1 MGEYSV
7 DPCHKNP
14 TMDASGSL
22 YAQRS
27 GNNVSVW
34 GTAKLHKGAGPAS
47 DPRRYGYH
55 FAARIHWNGDDTG
68 NWFYIKDNNKSYSGQ
83 NVTWDA
89 DYSYTLENYK
99 DAGTVSLHYICCGTG
114 DGTYGNACNVGYK
127 DVKVA
132 EVSVESAYTP
142 SWISLQDWGRIS
154 NIESG
159 SWFVKYKYDTGSV
172 SNCPISLAI
181 HDYNATSWGVRWEPV
196 LAYLTGSGERTDTY
210 TLKSA
215 QGFTD
220 GNRYRI
226 TLVSNGGEDLSPLS
240 WNPQDGKVIY
250 TYRIPTLNN
259 SVTITR
265 TSQNAN
271 QDNKFTISGTNDRAW
286 SDYEQPFQTHY
297 RIKRGN
303 DNWSGWTNIGNI
315 STWSRSAAEMRSL
328 VSKSCDGQTI
338 SIQFKRYSPSSL
350 LESVNQPKGNFIV
363 YYRPRVGIGAN
374 DVTYK
379 DSGNNNI
386 PKGKIIAKHKLTD
399 ITVSWSY
406 DTNRDVA
413 GYTQGYRVRLYNN
426 ANTVVKTY
434 YTTSK
439 SYKIPANDI
448 PSNGLMTYVDITP
461 YYANDSSDP
470 NSYWYYNGTIEKM
483 NFVIVMN
490 KLAKPVIV
498 YPINNSN
505 WINDDFRI
513 CFQLPTDPDYASV
526 SGTYKYDNIEF
537 EINGTAYK
545 FTQVSGDTQT
555 TNHTLISQN
564 YTFSSLLS
572 ELTYQ
577 KKITIWPNA
586 NNITKNST
594 YVIRVRVKKP
604 YNATADTDWGW
615 SDWSDKVTIV
625 KVVPSY
631 SVSKGDLIMVTHY
644 NTVRDAVN
652 NAKNTYG
659 ITGSVP
665 DRVTSKVTTILQNQY
680 KYANIF
686 QRIVETKNVVNDYAP
701 VHTSLV
707 RVKFDYQD
715 QIITSFTTTDEWV
728 TALKDDTN
736 GKNYMK
742 YIFDN
747 VTLLK

>member
-1 MGEYSV
+1 MGEYTKNPS
-7 DPCHKNP
+7 HSNP
-14 TMDASGSL
+14 TMDAYGSL
-22 YAQRS
+22 YAERE
-27 GNNVSVW
+27 GNNVKVW
-34 GTAKLHKGAGPAS
+34 GSASLHKGGGYG
-47 DPRRYGYH
+47 RMYGYH
-55 FAARIHWNGDDTG
+55 FAARIHWNGVNTG
-68 NWFYIKDNNKSYSGQ
+68 NWFYIKDDNTGYKNIDK
-83 NVTWDA
+83 TWTVS
-89 DYSYTLENYK
+89 YSYTLENCPE
-99 DAGTVSLHYICCGTG
+99 AGTVSLHYICCGTG
-114 DGTYGNACNVGYK
+114 DGTYGNPCNVGYV
-127 DVKVA
+127 DVEVA
-132 EVSVESAYTP
+132 SVSVDKAYTASSIWLNP
-142 SWISLQDWGRIS
+142 NDYTKIAKVQDS
-154 NIESG
+154 ST
-159 SWFVKYKYDTGSV
+159 TGSGKQWGV
-172 SNCPISLAI
+172 HYSYNAGSNTDCPISLAI
-181 HDYNATSWGVRWEPV
+181 QDYNNTSWSVRWEPILRYV
-196 LAYLTGSGERTDTY
+196 NGSSDGVWDYYNLGTD
-210 TLKSA
+210 K
-215 QGFTD
+215 GFTD

-226 TLVSNGGEDLSPLS
+226 TLVSKGGEALSPNS
-240 WNPQDGKVIY
+240 WDPRQGLTIY
-250 TYRIPTLNN
+250 TYKIPTIND
-259 SVTITR
+259 SITISR

-286 SDYEQPFQTHY
+286 SDYEQPFQTRY
-297 RIKRGN
+297 RIKRGSA
-303 DNWSGWTNIGNI
+303 DYTGWTNVGNI
-315 STWSRSAAEMRSL
+315 TSWSRSDE
-328 VSKSCDGQTI
+328 
-338 SIQFKRYSPSSL
+338 SSNKPTQDF
-350 LESVNQPKGNFIV
+350 VV
-363 YYRPRVGIGAN
+363 YYRPRVGIGSS
-374 DVTYK
+374 DVSYK
-379 DSGNNNI
+379 DTSNNNI

-399 ITVSWSY
+399 ITVTWNY

-490 KLAKPVIV
+490 KLAKPVIT

-555 TNHTLISQN
+555 TNHTLISYD
-564 YTFSSLLS
+564 YTFSSLLND
-572 ELTYQ
+572 LTYQ

-594 YVIRVRVKKP
+594 YAIRVRVKKP

-631 SVSKGDLIMVTHY
+631 SVSKGDFIMATHY

-665 DRVTSKVTTILQNQY
+665 DKVTSKVTIILQNQY

-686 QRIVETKNVVNDYAP
+686 QRIVETKNVVNNYAP

-707 RVKFDYQD
+707 KVKFDYQD
-715 QIITSFTTTDEWV
+715 RIITSFTTTDEWV